1 MALQAGLA
9 PWAVRAS
16 VWFGL
21 ALPVTIRAL
30 DRESSPRP
38 DAADRGV
45 PVASG
50 LVLAALAAALAV
62 VFPPVRR
69 AMASDGPPRPELT
82 SAPRWPPSAGW
93 RPTRSPARCSTSLA
107 ASGRWRLAFSHA
119 DERMYVRTPPRA
131 AATRLP
137 GR

>member
-21 ALPVTIRAL
+21 ALPVAIRAL
-30 DRESSPRP
+30 ARESSPRP
-38 DAADRGV
+38 AAADRGG

-82 SAPRWPPSAGW
+82 SAPPVAAVGW
-93 RPTRSPARCSTSLA
+93 LA
-107 ASGRWRLAFSHA
+107 AN
-119 DERMYVRTPPRA
+119 PQ
-131 AATRLP
+131 P
-137 GR
+137 GRMFNFAGRLRALAAGVLPRR